1 MTCNLCHLVDRR
13 EHASQKA
20 ELRNTNPLGTT
31 ALRQNFSSLKQ
42 YSIISLDLFLLLF
55 FNYVKILYLDIPMQV
70 ITTISINV

>member
-1 MTCNLCHLVDRR
+1 MTCNLCHMVDRR
-13 EHASQKA
+13 EHASHKA

-55 FNYVKILYLDIPMQV
+55 FNYKILYLDIPMQV